1 LEDVFARPEYTWRIQ
16 RGPLDW
22 LRDLWYR
29 LLDWIGGVQ
38 TAHPAGFKV
47 LLVVLIVALLGLLVH
62 IAYVVWRITHPT
74 AGTPRTVA
82 AAPGLRLED
91 AHAHRHRAHELA
103 RAGRFAEAV
112 AHEFVAL
119 LLDLER
125 RKAVSFHPS
134 KTPAEYVGEARLDAP
149 GRESLADLVGRL
161 YRHLFGA
168 LPCDERAY
176 REFAAAAAL
185 VSRHVAAA

>member
-1 LEDVFARPEYTWRIQ
+1 MQ

-38 TAHPAGFKV
+38 TAHPAGFKL
-47 LLVVLIVALLGLLVH
+47 LLVVLILALVGLLAH

-74 AGTPRTVA
+74 AGTPRAAA

-91 AHAHRHRAHELA
+91 ARAHRTRAQELA
-103 RAGRFAEAV
+103 RAGRFAEAL

-168 LPCDERAY
+168 LPCNERAY
-176 REFAAAAAL
+176 HDFAAAAAQL
-185 VSRHVAAA
+185 TRHVATA